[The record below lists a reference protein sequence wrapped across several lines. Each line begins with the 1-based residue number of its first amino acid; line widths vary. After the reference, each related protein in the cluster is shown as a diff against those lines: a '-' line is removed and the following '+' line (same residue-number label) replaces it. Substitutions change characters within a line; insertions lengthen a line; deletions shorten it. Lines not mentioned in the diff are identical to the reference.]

1 METNEENLE
10 ALNSWCHNWFSNGLW
25 YGNYSYVVEVG
36 PDGDHPHVHAILEMK
51 NSHKHAD
58 KLKKSWAKHFP
69 NHQLLTSV
77 DATTKAYKNK
87 KKRGEYCYA
96 SFNKDSTDPEG
107 NNILEDKLD
116 YMINEKKSSHE
127 NLFETGFRGSRGF

>member
-1 METNEENLE
+1 
-10 ALNSWCHNWFSNGLW
+10 
-25 YGNYSYVVEVG
+25 
-36 PDGDHPHVHAILEMK
+36 MK